1 MNRAPKTLQVPTQ
14 TKFINANGN
23 IEIAWIKFF
32 QEAQARLLPLGD
44 EKTFELSNNQ
54 ALAANIEGLKFDYA
68 RVSQATI
75 DYTIQRVTTGGGAT
89 ELIET
94 GEYRAVYLPSSN
106 TWNIFQMWTSG
117 PHDSQV
123 VLSITSSGQVQYTS
137 SNITGTAS
145 ISKIAFRVR
154 TMAIKGAYSEVG

>member
-1 MNRAPKTLQVPTQ
+1 MRTPQTLKVPDN
-14 TKFINANGN
+14 TKFFSNFGG
-23 IEIAWIKFF
+23 IEAAWINFF
-32 QEAQARLLPLGD
+32 KGLRDRLISLGE
-44 EKTFELSNNQ
+44 EKSFELTNNQ
-54 ALAANIEGLKFDYA
+54 AVAADIEGLKFDSA

-94 GEYRAVYLPSSN
+94 GEYRAVYLPTSN

-123 VLSITSSGQVQYTS
+123 VLSITSAGQVQYTS

-154 TMAIKGAYSEVG
+154 TMSIKGAYSEVG